1 MTKRF
6 MFWLVLS
13 FLVGTSAFA
22 QVPNMK
28 ARIEQL
34 ARDNPNTFA
43 CAHTSAPCGHNF
55 VKLVACK
62 LNPEP
67 SEGPWGLN
75 GKRGNP
81 NDLSYDA
88 LNFRGVGPGTDRTTG
103 GAVTVIDFIV
113 SAGAPNAT
121 VGWNPFTDPV
131 ASSGAWV
138 KPSCKGDVPVD
149 SPGPVVPP
157 PAPAPKPYPG
167 DEFFVL
173 RIGAWLV
180 ADYTEA
186 GQTLNAGSAVWFS
199 RTIWRHVNE
208 GMAIDESVAQSRKEW
223 RAALGLPPP

>member
-1 MTKRF
+1 MMGLSYKRLA
-6 MFWLVLS
+6 FWIVLA

-22 QVPNMK
+22 QVPSQK

-43 CAHTSAPCGHNF
+43 CAHTPAPCGHNF

-67 SEGPWGLN
+67 SEGPWGVN

-88 LNFRGVGPGTDRTTG
+88 LNYRGVGPGTDRTTG

-113 SAGAPNAT
+113 GAGAPGARVDWNA
-121 VGWNPFTDPV
+121 FDDPV

-138 KPSCKGDVPVD
+138 KPSCKGDVWVD
-149 SPGPVVPP
+149 SSSA
-157 PAPAPKPYPG
+157 PAPAPKTSPTKHYPG

-173 RIGAWLV
+173 QLGAWL
-180 ADYTEA
+180 
-186 GQTLNAGSAVWFS
+186 F
-199 RTIWRHVNE
+199 
-208 GMAIDESVAQSRKEW
+208 
-223 RAALGLPPP
+223 